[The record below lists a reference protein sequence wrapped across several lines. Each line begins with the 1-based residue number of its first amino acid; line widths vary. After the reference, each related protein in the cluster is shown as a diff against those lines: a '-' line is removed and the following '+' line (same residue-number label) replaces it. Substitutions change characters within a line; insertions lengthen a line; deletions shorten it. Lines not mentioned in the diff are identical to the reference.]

1 MKVVGVGAGPG
12 MLTEEA
18 IRAIESSRLIYG
30 SPRAIE
36 IASPFISRSAE
47 VNVIRDY
54 GALRDLPAG
63 AVVLSTGDPLLS
75 GLGFLGGE
83 IIPGISSMQVACARL
98 RLSLLRVVPI
108 TVHGRRMEAEKI
120 AFEIERGKTVFL
132 LVDEASDLA
141 GLCRHLEEA
150 SLPRDLV
157 VMSDLGYPEESIA
170 FGSTRSP
177 PSILGLSCVLIG
189 EIERPLSPES

>member
-18 IRAIESSRLIYG
+18 IRAIEGSRLIYG

-36 IASPFISRSAE
+36 IASPSISPSAK
-47 VNVIRDY
+47 VKVIRDY
-54 GALRDLPAG
+54 KALRDLPEE

-83 IIPGISSMQVACARL
+83 IVPGISSMQVACARL
-98 RLSLLRVVPI
+98 RLSLLKVVPI
-108 TVHGRRMEAEKI
+108 TVHGRRMDTDGI
-120 AFEIERGKTVFL
+120 AFEIDRGKTVFL

-150 SLPRDLV
+150 GLSRDLV
-157 VMSDLGYPEESIA
+157 IMSDLGYPEEHIA

-177 PSILGLSCVLIG
+177 PAVRGLSSVLIG
-189 EIERPLSPES
+189 EIERL

>member
-1 MKVVGVGAGPG
+1 

-18 IRAIESSRLIYG
+18 IRAIEGSRLIYG
-30 SPRAIE
+30 STRAIE
-36 IASPFISRSAE
+36 IASPFISPSAE

-54 GALRDLPAG
+54 KALADLLEE

-98 RLSLLRVVPI
+98 RLSLLKVVPI
-108 TVHGRRMEAEKI
+108 TVHGRRMEI
-120 AFEIERGKTVFL
+120 DIVAFEIERGKVVFL
-132 LVDEASDLA
+132 LVDEASDLV
-141 GLCRHLEEA
+141 GLCRHLEA
-150 SLPRDLV
+150 GGLSRDVV
-157 VMSDLGYPEESIA
+157 VMSDLGYPEEHIT

-177 PSILGLSCVLIG
+177 PAVRGLSSVLIG
-189 EIERPLSPES
+189 EIGRPKSPGH